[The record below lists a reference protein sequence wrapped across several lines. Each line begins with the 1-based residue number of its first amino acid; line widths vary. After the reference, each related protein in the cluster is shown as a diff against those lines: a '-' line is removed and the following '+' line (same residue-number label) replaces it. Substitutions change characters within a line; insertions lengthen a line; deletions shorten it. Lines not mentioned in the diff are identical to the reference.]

1 LQHLLL
7 NRWCMGDDKLA
18 ALSNRERQIVDILFK
33 REVAS
38 AREIWED
45 MPDAPGYSAMRSMLS
60 RLVEKEVLTAEMRN
74 GRLLYRGRFSRK
86 RAQNRELQ
94 RLVDK
99 FFGGSAKAAII
110 GLLGDAEDDLSAQ
123 DMDEIARLLRNKK
136 NTGGTP

>member
-1 LQHLLL
+1 
-7 NRWCMGDDKLA
+7 MGDDKLA

-123 DMDEIARLLRNKK
+123 DMDEISRLLRRKK
-136 NTGGTP
+136 NPGGTS

>member
-1 LQHLLL
+1 
-7 NRWCMGDDKLA
+7 MGDDKLA

-110 GLLGDAEDDLSAQ
+110 GLLGDAEGDLSAQ

-136 NTGGTP
+136 NPGGTS

>member
-1 LQHLLL
+1 
-7 NRWCMGDDKLA
+7 MGDDKLA

-60 RLVEKEVLTAEMRN
+60 RLVEKEVLSAEMRN

-123 DMDEIARLLRNKK
+123 DMDEIARLLRNRK
-136 NTGGTP
+136 NPGGTS

>member
-1 LQHLLL
+1 
-7 NRWCMGDDKLA
+7 MGDDKLA

>member
-1 LQHLLL
+1 
-7 NRWCMGDDKLA
+7 MGDDKLA

-38 AREIWED
+38 AREIWDD

-60 RLVEKEVLTAEMRN
+60 RLVEKEVLSAEMHN

-86 RAQNRELQ
+86 RAQNREMQ

-123 DMDEIARLLRNKK
+123 DMDEINRLLRKK
-136 NTGGTP
+136 KLPGGAS

>member
-123 DMDEIARLLRNKK
+123 DMDEITRLLRKKK
-136 NTGGTP
+136 NPGGAS

>member
-1 LQHLLL
+1 
-7 NRWCMGDDKLA
+7 MSDDKLA

-38 AREIWED
+38 AREICDD

-60 RLVEKEVLTAEMRN
+60 RLVEKEVLSSEMQN
-74 GRLLYRGRFSRK
+74 GRLVYRGRFSRK

-99 FFGGSAKAAII
+99 FFGGSSKAAII
-110 GLLGDAEDDLSAQ
+110 GLLGDAEEGLSAQ
-123 DMDEIARLLRNKK
+123 DMDEIARLLRRKK
-136 NTGGTP
+136 NPGGAS